1 MCASNIHNPPLQR
14 GYIQDLEVKM
24 VGQSDS
30 QFTADTIK
38 SFHSSLNLSTQG
50 LKNIAWMNWKM
61 EGSWALVIIENQLG
75 EVLCLGST
83 QDFRKKKNSNVS
95 ILTEEFFIIYP
106 ITNKVKFFHFEL
118 YLVLWCKLTIY
129 HVFL

>member
-1 MCASNIHNPPLQR
+1 
-14 GYIQDLEVKM
+14 
-24 VGQSDS
+24 
-30 QFTADTIK
+30 
-38 SFHSSLNLSTQG
+38 
-50 LKNIAWMNWKM
+50 MNWKM

-95 ILTEEFFIIYP
+95 ILTEEFFVIYP

-118 YLVLWCKLTIY
+118 YLVL
-129 HVFL
+129 